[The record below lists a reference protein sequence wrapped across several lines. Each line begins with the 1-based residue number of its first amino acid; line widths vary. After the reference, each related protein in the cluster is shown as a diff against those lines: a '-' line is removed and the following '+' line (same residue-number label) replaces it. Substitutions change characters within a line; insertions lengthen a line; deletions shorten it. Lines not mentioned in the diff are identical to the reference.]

1 MLMKQKC
8 IYQLVLEDVMAG
20 NEMQYRENTSQ
31 IHKEIYLL
39 FKQANIIQ
47 DCLIN
52 DMLCAIHAIERQN
65 GAIYL
70 GRIHDSRTYRISCN
84 PNDDGFKLVFKNY
97 EERNRFASAFE
108 SLCRELSLPFY
119 KYF

>member
-1 MLMKQKC
+1 M
-8 IYQLVLEDVMAG
+8 VG
-20 NEMQYRENTSQ
+20 NEMQYRENKSQ
-31 IHKEIYLL
+31 IQKEIYLL
-39 FKQANIIQ
+39 FKKANIIS
-47 DCLIN
+47 DSLIH
-52 DMLCAIHAIERQN
+52 DILCAIYAIDRQH

-97 EERNRFASAFE
+97 DERNRFACTFE
-108 SLCRELSLPFY
+108 SLCRELDLPFY